1 MGKESNRKYT
11 DEFKRE
17 AVRQLEERGT
27 RSAREVGAS
36 LGVAPTLLYKWRKRN
51 QQVVAE
57 VRAERGESPEEEV
70 KRLRAEVAKLRRQK
84 EILKKAT
91 AFFAQESEQ

>member
-1 MGKESNRKYT
+1 MGTKKRTKYT
-11 DEFKRE
+11 DDFKRE
-17 AVRQLEERGT
+17 AVRQLEERGRRT
-27 RSAREVGAS
+27 AEEVGVS
-36 LGVAPTLLYKWRKRN
+36 VGVAPALLYKWRR
-51 QQVVAE
+51 QYQEVVAE

-84 EILKKAT
+84 EILKKAA